1 LSKSKAKF
9 LIPAVGAAVVVAGG
23 VAAYFYFKGPLGE
36 SSSPL
41 ASAKLVPNE
50 AVMATSL
57 SPDNLSKL
65 EQFGTPEAQNI
76 IGKGI
81 QDFNQKMIGESDID
95 YEKDLKPWVGNVMIA
110 FLPSTLV
117 NSAPGTPQ
125 SVQEPNTL
133 LVVGIKDKVSALNF
147 VNKLKAEKGIKSQE
161 SDYQGEK
168 IAEFI
173 TDRGTKS
180 YSTVLNDHLVLAF
193 DRKAV
198 AEAIDTFKGKPSFA
212 SKEGLDNPL
221 SKGVEVQNPLAQI
234 YIPDSNIAVQQLIS
248 NNPNMSQLPPQTLA
262 SLKQVKSMAA
272 GIGVDDAG
280 IRVKV
285 IAKLDPQAIKAQYQP
300 APGAV
305 EAQLPVG
312 TFALVTGQGI
322 SRSWL
327 ALVERSKTEPELKQ
341 AIDRVR
347 QQLQTVNIDLDKDIF
362 SWMNGEFASAM
373 VPTNQGKL
381 APLGFGGTLIMHTSD
396 RRTAENTL
404 KKLDTLAQSHSITV
418 GETNIQG
425 KAVTEWQTPSQGV
438 LLGHGWLN
446 QDSVFVAVGDQV
458 TSAIATAP
466 NPSLNNSDTFK
477 AVTGSLPKPN
487 GGYFYVDMDKTVSLV
502 THNLLQPQN
511 IAIPPETSAFL
522 NSIRGLGATVTSPD
536 NSTSQVEL
544 LLALKP
550 KTTK

>member
-1 LSKSKAKF
+1 MSKSKARF

-76 IGKGI
+76 IEKGI

-110 FLPSTLV
+110 FLPSTIV

-147 VNKLKAEKGIKSQE
+147 VNKLKAEKGIQSQE

-262 SLKQVKSMAA
+262 SLKQVKSVAA
-272 GIGVDDAG
+272 GIGIDDAG

-305 EAQLPVG
+305 EAQLPIG

-322 SRSWL
+322 SHSWL

-341 AIDRVR
+341 AIDQVR

-362 SWMNGEFASAM
+362 SWMDGEFASAM
-373 VPTNQGKL
+373 VPTNQGTL

-396 RRTAENTL
+396 RQTAENTL
-404 KKLDTLAQSHSITV
+404 KKLDMLAQSHSITV

-458 TSAIATAP
+458 ISAIATTP

-522 NSIRGLGATVTSPD
+522 NSIRGLGATATSPD

>member
-1 LSKSKAKF
+1 MPKSKVKF
-9 LIPAVGAAVVVAGG
+9 LIPAVSAAIVAAGG
-23 VAAYFYFKGPLGE
+23 VAAYFYFKAPLGE
-36 SSSPL
+36 SPSPL
-41 ASAKLVPNE
+41 SSAKLVPSE
-50 AVMATSL
+50 AVMAASI

-76 IGKGI
+76 IEKGVE
-81 QDFNQKMIGESDID
+81 DFNQKMIGESDIN

-110 FLPSTLV
+110 FLPSSIV
-117 NSAPGTPQ
+117 NSAPAAPQ
-125 SVQEPNTL
+125 GGQEHNIL
-133 LVVGIKDKVSALNF
+133 LVVGIKDKISALNF
-147 VNKLKAEKGIKSQE
+147 VNKLKSEKGVKSQE

-168 IAEFI
+168 IAEFT

-180 YSTVLNDHLVLAF
+180 YSTVLDDHLVIAF

-212 SKEGLDNPL
+212 SKESLNNSP
-221 SKGVEVQNPLAQI
+221 KGVEVQNPLVQI
-234 YIPDSNIAVQQLIS
+234 YIPDSNIAVQQLS
-248 NNPNMSQLPPQTLA
+248 NNPNASQLPPQTLT
-262 SLKQVKSMAA
+262 SLKQVKSVAA
-272 GIGVDDAG
+272 GIGVDDMG

-285 IAKLDPQAIKAQYQP
+285 IAKLDPQVIKAQYQP

-305 EAQLPVG
+305 EAQLPAE

-322 SRSWL
+322 SRSWS

-341 AIDRVR
+341 AIDQVKQRF
-347 QQLQTVNIDLDKDIF
+347 QTVNIDLDQDIF
-362 SWMNGEFASAM
+362 SWMDGEFASAL
-373 VPTNQGKL
+373 VPTNQGTL
-381 APLGFGGTLIMHTSD
+381 APLGFGATLIIHTSD
-396 RRTAENTL
+396 RRTAEDTL
-404 KKLDTLAQSHSITV
+404 KKLDTLAQSNSITV
-418 GETNIQG
+418 GKTNIQG
-425 KAVTEWQTPSQGV
+425 KAVTEWQTPSQGA

-446 QDSVFVAVGDQV
+446 QDSVFVAVGEQV
-458 TSAIATAP
+458 INAIATSP
-466 NPSLNNSDTFK
+466 NPPLNNSDTFK
-477 AVTGSLPKPN
+477 AVIGSLPKPN
-487 GGYFYVDMDKTVSLV
+487 GGYLYIDMEKTVSLV

-522 NSIRGLGATVTSPD
+522 NSIRSLGATATSPD